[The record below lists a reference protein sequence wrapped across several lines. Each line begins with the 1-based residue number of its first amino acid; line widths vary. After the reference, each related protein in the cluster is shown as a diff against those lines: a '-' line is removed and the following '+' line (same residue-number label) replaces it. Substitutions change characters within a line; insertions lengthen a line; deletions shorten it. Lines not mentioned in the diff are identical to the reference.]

1 MHDPDFSQE
10 NPPAANQ
17 PGCLLKS
24 LALLVLLAF
33 LFFSLPTV
41 SYLFSGKLNFLQQNQ
56 TLQIESLVQ
65 NTKPAVVRIE
75 TMAKDGSFYTTHQ
88 ATGFNIAPTGLIV
101 TNNHVLDQAS
111 LIIITFNDGEIF
123 YADQYDAV
131 PGVDL
136 AVVKI
141 NGHDLPTLTLDRQA
155 SVQRGDTLTVIG
167 NPLGFANISQ
177 RGQVGT
183 FHRLEG
189 SSSLAFDIN
198 LPANPG
204 SSGSPVLNEQAQVV
218 GIIFASTTL
227 EVSGQK
233 QLRAL
238 ALPVQAL
245 PPEYL

>member
-10 NPPAANQ
+10 NPPVANK

-33 LFFSLPTV
+33 LAFSLPTV
-41 SYLFSGKLNFLQQNQ
+41 SYFFSGKLNFLQQNQ
-56 TLQIESLVQ
+56 TLQLDSLVK
-65 NTKPAVVRIE
+65 NSKPAVVRIE
-75 TMAKDGSFYTTHQ
+75 TMAKDGSFYATHQ
-88 ATGFNIAPTGLIV
+88 ATGFNIAPAGVIV
-101 TNNHVLDQAS
+101 TNNHVLDQAR
-111 LIIITFNDGEIF
+111 LIIITFNDGQIF
-123 YADQYDAV
+123 YADHYNAV
-131 PGVDL
+131 PGIDL

-155 SVQRGDTLTVIG
+155 SVQPGDTLTVIG

-183 FHRLEG
+183 FHKLEG
-189 SSSLAFDIN
+189 SLSLAFDIN

-227 EVSGQK
+227 EISGQK

-245 PPEYL
+245 PPDYQ

>member
-1 MHDPDFSQE
+1 MHDPDFTPD
-10 NPPAANQ
+10 NPRPSNK

-33 LFFSLPTV
+33 LAFSLPTV
-41 SYLFSGKLNFLQQNQ
+41 YYLFSGKLNFLQQNQ
-56 TLQIESLVQ
+56 TLQVESLVQ

-75 TMAKDGSFYTTHQ
+75 TMAKEGSFYATHQ
-88 ATGFNIAPTGLIV
+88 ATGFNIAPSGLIV
-101 TNNHVLDQAS
+101 TNNHVLDQAR
-111 LIIITFNDGEIF
+111 LIIITFNDGQIF
-123 YADQYDAV
+123 YADQYVAV

-141 NGHDLPTLTLDRQA
+141 SGHDLPTLTLDRQA
-155 SVQRGDTLTVIG
+155 SVQPGDTLTVIG

-183 FHRLEG
+183 FHKLEG
-189 SSSLAFDIN
+189 SPSLAFDIN

-227 EVSGQK
+227 EFSGQK

-245 PPEYL
+245 PPDYQ